1 MKEITEIVRAFD
13 QAKDQGQPCALL
25 TLVHVEGSSYR
36 RPGARMLVT
45 DDGRMTGAI
54 SGGCLEGDA
63 LTKALFVL
71 HRSQSMIVTYDTLDD
86 DDAQMGVGLGCNGVI
101 QVLIEPIDAADPI
114 NPIELL
120 RQAATCRQETV
131 LVTLFSLADRQGVQ
145 PGTCLLQMEDNTVTR
160 LSPARQPAL
169 YARLFMDAE
178 QALANGTSA
187 FKNYVGE
194 DLDMTAFI
202 ECLKPP
208 LSLVI
213 LGAGNDV
220 IPLVRMADI
229 LGWKTTVIDGRPRL
243 AKQYRFLPSCHVFV
257 ADQQHALRHIP
268 EDSRTAVLLMTHN
281 YHYDQ
286 VVLRELL
293 ERDVAYIGCLGP
305 RKKLARMLADLKA
318 GGVSVNDRVLQAIH
332 GPAGLDIGA
341 ETPEEIALSILAE
354 IKAFMAARRG
364 QPLRTLE
371 SAIHSETDTRIER
384 IVLPDTRTQ
393 NLALE

>member
-293 ERDVAYIGCLGP
+293 ERERDATADFVRRLRQRPGITSHPWPGGSRYRCGD
-305 RKKLARMLADLKA
+305 ARRNRPIHP
-318 GGVSVNDRVLQAIH
+318 GGDKGIH
-332 GPAGLDIGA
+332 GC
-341 ETPEEIALSILAE
+341 E
-354 IKAFMAARRG
+354 
-364 QPLRTLE
+364 
-371 SAIHSETDTRIER
+371 
-384 IVLPDTRTQ
+384 TRTTFEDPRIGDSFG
-393 NLALE
+393 NRYPHRTNCPPGHPDAKPCT